1 MKSIT
6 FTTAKK
12 LKQVTKTGINYTP
25 KFDASDISTI
35 NGYKLKTL
43 NLDIT
48 NQHISIYDVSKQ
60 NIISFTSPFIL
71 TINN

>member
-25 KFDASDISTI
+25 KFDVSDISTI